1 MRYRRGFTLVEL
13 LVTMAVALILL
24 AGLYQFFVAQQ
35 RTYSTQDEVLRLQQ
49 EARMAEDLM
58 VKAIQ
63 QTGAFA
69 PAVGTTVS
77 MRGQVILAAS
87 DHYLTLQYDDPYR
100 DSDKGVVTASEIVTY
115 ALSKPSGAATE
126 RVGDNPAVA
135 KASRT
140 VRAFFDADGDRE
152 VEATEAF
159 DLAIPLVLSGPPYTL
174 YRITPDDTGTPRFEA
189 VAARVENLVFRYYD
203 HNGNPI
209 PSNPTP
215 PYVLDETERARVRS
229 VEIELTL
236 RTRNKDPRYSASFV
250 YPAGTVGSYDSS
262 GDPSASDVTVTD
274 GYRRRTFTTRVT
286 PRNLYAN
293 TCGRLTINADPTN
306 PACPASSDIKVNVTD
321 QYGDPVAGTTVA
333 FSLPAAS
340 GASFVSGGSAL
351 SATATTDSN
360 GDASVTV
367 YYTGT
372 AKTIA
377 VSAQAVVDCRPTGP
391 ASFTLIN
398 SVPVSFEPGDPVRVE
413 LTEIPHGPADGGA
426 WIDTSDE
433 TCSAAGSFTFRARA
447 YDQCGN
453 EVDPD
458 TTTPLSFEAVD
469 GTGAT
474 FGDVDP
480 SSFTSTGQTFTVT
493 APDTGPYG
501 APQDVNGYFRLF
513 VRNANAPA
521 WLTDGI
527 TAIDENDHDI
537 TETPAANTWRFGM
550 TFRPW
555 PPKTLGTLTGN
566 IAGTTHTDCP
576 SPAVSDTFR
585 VFDCYQNP
593 IYALGGGYHVTPG
606 LTNDTSSP
614 NNPDD
619 QGAVTP
625 AAITTTATP
634 PDYQVT
640 YTPPDCTLGPQA
652 GKQIHPQLTLTLEDG
667 GTPKATLGPNTLTLE
682 ACVDCQLTA
691 APATLTQCSGA
702 TTITV
707 SGCNRDGQPVKL
719 TVTST
724 GGDGSF
730 SPSAI
735 ATETTVTLSGGPSST
750 ASADLYLGNARNGDV
765 LTVTAEYLDPA
776 DPTKVLGTCGPVT
789 IEVTS
794 ECVELRVFPDS
805 AYATEV
811 GNGAG
816 QVSCIA
822 NIDALYFEV
831 EDCQW
836 QPQRLYDAVEVYTLA
851 DTDDDGV
858 VDYLDREEVDL
869 DPYPATASPPLYFRS
884 VAGLPL
890 EANETATE
898 LDGVLTYP
906 SGKTVRVFA
915 GYRDPTDSG
924 DDHRQTLSVGTTLA
938 AITGTHDCQKA
949 FNLTVPLPICFP
961 NAITSGGGGTW
972 DGNFKIH
979 WGDVVIRGDV
989 ELASTPKF
997 IEKSSSAALNGSRY
1011 TGSKNSDRFFDLYAG
1026 KKVDGSGGNF
1036 IQRSGAPVP
1045 NTNPDDLDRPF
1056 LTGNEGDFLGDIYGN
1071 YFRNISYEKI
1081 SEMLRELDYDT
1092 MKALA
1097 QQRGVYWYT
1106 LPGGQLRNP
1115 ASNVTVSD
1123 LQTLLDLP
1131 SPGQGNGYHDGEYIF
1146 IDTFGTTTAPPSKTG
1161 AEIDKAALTDLP
1173 SFSLGNNFYT
1183 EGIIYIAGS
1192 VDFAGGGGGFNLNV
1206 KTPPEVDTEYGYVLD
1221 PAFPITEDD
1230 LPIRPDPSGNR
1241 FDVTLSSI
1249 NINGGIYLDGA
1260 AEFSGSPSIFGAI
1273 TAERG
1278 YSGSGTPEIWYNY
1291 TLNQS
1296 GENEELCIAC
1306 CTLEISPSV
1315 ASVDVGDTL
1324 GLSALNADGT
1334 VQWTSENSAI
1344 ASVDSSGLVTA
1355 KAIGVTRIKA
1365 VDANNCFAWATIE
1378 VTDPCDRMTISP
1390 QNPSITTGDM
1400 QSFAVLNTP
1409 AGVSFEWSSSDTSVA
1424 TIDPATGL
1432 AHGVG
1437 AGSTV
1442 ITARDTSGTCP
1453 DWTGAVGGFS
1463 DDETLLSVDC
1473 GLSISLPPA
1482 SVTVGDP
1489 ISLTA
1494 TGGVGTV
1501 TWTPDDISLVDP
1513 DSDTGTSVNFT
1524 SVSDGTVTFTASDD
1538 AGCADTA
1545 TVTINAIPCTLE
1557 VNVTGDSTIHVGETT
1572 TVEARFNTGT
1582 VSWTAS
1588 PATVGTVSPA
1598 TGLTTTVTALSEG
1611 TLTVTASDGGV
1622 PRCTD
1627 AVDITVLPATC
1638 SVAASDDF
1646 DDGALDPAWTSVD
1659 IGGPGKT
1666 GSATESGGVLTVE
1679 GGGADIWGTSDQF
1692 HFMYRTGLTASDDFE
1707 VTVKILSL
1715 TNTNPWSKAGIM
1727 VRDSLDP
1734 AASFVDL
1741 FATPGNK
1748 NQRLQGRE
1756 TSGGMAKGTGD
1767 TLSVSFPYWLR
1778 LRKVGNTFTAYYS
1791 TDGTTFTQYMDGGS
1805 PASLTVS
1812 MSGDVYVGLA
1822 VTAHQNNKLATAV
1835 FDDFSI
1841 DCP

>member
-13 LVTMAVALILL
+13 LVTMAVALILM

-69 PAVGTTVS
+69 PTVGTTVS

-100 DSDKGVVTASEIVTY
+100 GSDKGVVTAPEIVTY

-126 RVGDNPAVA
+126 RVGDDPAVA

-140 VRAFFDADGDRE
+140 VRAYFDADGDGE

-159 DLAIPLVLSGPPYTL
+159 DLEIPLALSGPPYTL
-174 YRITPDDTGTPRFEA
+174 YRITPDDTGTPKFEA

-229 VEIELTL
+229 IEIELTL
-236 RTRNKDPRYSASFV
+236 KTRNEDPRYSAAFV
-250 YPAGTVGSYDSS
+250 YPAGTVGSYDAS
-262 GDPSASDVTVTD
+262 GDPSGTDVTVTD

-306 PACPASSDIKVNVTD
+306 PACPASSDVKVNVTD
-321 QYGDPVAGTTVA
+321 QYGDPVAGAEVI

-398 SVPVSFEPGDPVRVE
+398 SVPIGFVPGLSKSVTVTPPSAD
-413 LTEIPHGPADGGA
+413 EIY
-426 WIDTSDE
+426 
-433 TCSAAGSFTFRARA
+433 TCQNPQTFTFVARA
-447 YDQCGN
+447 YDACGN
-453 EVDPD
+453 EVDPQPGVVFTALD
-458 TTTPLSFEAVD
+458 ASSGTPFGTVEGSVSGSGAFEQS
-469 GTGAT
+469 GE
-474 FGDVDP
+474 
-480 SSFTSTGQTFTVT
+480 TFTVT
-493 APDTGPYG
+493 PDTT
-501 APQDVNGYFRLF
+501 APTNIDVQILTP
-513 VRNANAPA
+513 PA
-521 WLTDGI
+521 WLSSVTGL
-527 TAIDENDHDI
+527 
-537 TETPAANTWRFGM
+537 PFGSPV
-550 TFRPW
+550 TLIPW
-555 PPKTLGTLTGN
+555 PPSKISWLTTN
-566 IAGTTHTDCP
+566 FSSTPFTDCP
-576 SPAVSDTFR
+576 SDAATDWVGVT
-585 VFDCYQNP
+585 DCVDNP
-593 IYALGGGYHVTPG
+593 IPDLAPPGYDPRYRLRAWVE
-606 LTNDTSSP
+606 
-614 NNPDD
+614 PD
-619 QGAVTP
+619 GAVVDP
-625 AAITTTATP
+625 ADHGTLESVSADVVSGPTELFMTQAQAAGDRFDITYQPPLCTIPPGSLTKHPSIRVALEKNEAGSFAPLTP
-634 PDYQVT
+634 PVDIDQTLNLDFCADCSVEFQEDP
-640 YTPPDCTLGPQA
+640 TPCTQKIPVE
-652 GKQIHPQLTLTLEDG
+652 I
-667 GTPKATLGPNTLTLE
+667 
-682 ACVDCQLTA
+682 
-691 APATLTQCSGA
+691 
-702 TTITV
+702 
-707 SGCNRDGQPVKL
+707 SGCNFQGNE
-719 TVTST
+719 TVEVEVTWSGLGTAYWDPTVSTTTNFTHKFAAGETS
-724 GGDGSF
+724 F
-730 SPSAI
+730 
-735 ATETTVTLSGGPSST
+735 TT
-750 ASADLYLGNARNGDV
+750 DLYIENQISGDTY
-765 LTVTAEYLDPA
+765 TVTAYYPNKSKA
-776 DPTKVLGTCGPVT
+776 RWSCQATVT
-789 IEVTS
+789 VETRCEKLNLYTIYTS
-794 ECVELRVFPDS
+794 S
-805 AYATEV
+805 
-811 GNGAG
+811 
-816 QVSCIA
+816 
-822 NIDALYFEV
+822 
-831 EDCQW
+831 EDCSKTFGEKIGTDNGRNVCRRDASTAPIDQCSANA
-836 QPQRLYDAVEVYTLA
+836 LELAVEVDDCQAATGPIIGAVEIWTEVNGVRY
-851 DTDDDGV
+851 DTETMDLEWDNTDKLFKQIPLPIQTTGTYGYLPFKGAHDPPVDGDD
-858 VDYLDREEVDL
+858 
-869 DPYPATASPPLYFRS
+869 
-884 VAGLPL
+884 
-890 EANETATE
+890 
-898 LDGVLTYP
+898 VLTYP
-906 SGKTVRVFA
+906 PGSPVLVRAKYTDPVDSNDTCSAAARFA
-915 GYRDPTDSG
+915 P
-924 DDHRQTLSVGTTLA
+924 A
-938 AITGTHDCQKA
+938 
-949 FNLTVPLPICFP
+949 LPICFP
-961 NAITSGGGGTW
+961 NAITSGGGGSW
-972 DGNFKIH
+972 DGNFKVH

-997 IEKSSSAALNGSRY
+997 IEKSATAALNGNKY

-1026 KKVDGSGGNF
+1026 KTVDGSGGNF

-1045 NTNPDDLDRPF
+1045 NSNPDDLDRPF
-1056 LTGNEGDFLGDIYGN
+1056 LAGNEGDFLGDIYGN

-1115 ASNVTVSD
+1115 ATNVTVSD

-1131 SPGQGNGYHDGEYIF
+1131 GPGLPNAYHDGEYIF

-1161 AEIDKAALTDLP
+1161 AEIDSAALTDLP
-1173 SFSLGNNFYT
+1173 SFRLGNNFYT
-1183 EGIIYIAGS
+1183 EGVIYIAGS

-1206 KTPPEVDTEYGYVLD
+1206 KTPPELDTEYGYVLD

-1230 LPIRPDPSGNR
+1230 LPIRPDPGGDR
-1241 FDVTLSSI
+1241 HAVTLSSI

-1278 YSGSGTPEIWYNY
+1278 YSGNGTPEIWYNY

-1315 ASVDVGDTL
+1315 VAIDLGDTL
-1324 GLSALNADGT
+1324 GLTALNADGT

-1344 ASVDSSGLVTA
+1344 ASVNASGLVTA

-1390 QNPSITTGDM
+1390 QNPSIATGDM

-1409 AGVSFEWSSSDTSVA
+1409 AGVTFEWSSSDTSVA
-1424 TIDPATGL
+1424 TIDPAVGI

-1437 AGSTV
+1437 KGTAV
-1442 ITARDTSGTCP
+1442 ITATETSGTCP
-1453 DWTGAVGGFS
+1453 GWT
-1463 DDETLLSVDC
+1463 DDTLLSVNC
-1473 GLSISLPPA
+1473 GLYISSAPA
-1482 SVTVGDP
+1482 SVTVGDD
-1489 ISLTA
+1489 IVLTA
-1494 TGGVGTV
+1494 TGGYGTV
-1501 TWTPDDISLVDP
+1501 TWTPDDDTLVDP
-1513 DSDTGTSVNFT
+1513 DSDTGDSVSFT
-1524 SVSDGTVTFTASDD
+1524 SAAAGTVTFTATDD

-1545 TVTINAIPCTLE
+1545 TVQINAIPCTLE
-1557 VNVTGDSTIHVGETT
+1557 VNVTGDSTIHVRETT

-1588 PATVGTVSPA
+1588 PATVGSVSPG
-1598 TGLTTTVTALSEG
+1598 TGLTTTVTGLSDG

-1622 PRCTD
+1622 PGCTD
-1627 AVDITVLPATC
+1627 SVDITVLPATC

-1646 DDGALDPAWTSVD
+1646 DNGSLDTAWTSQD
-1659 IGGPGKT
+1659 IGSPGKP
-1666 GSATESGGVLTVE
+1666 GSVAESGGTLSVE

-1692 HFMYRTGLTASDDFE
+1692 HFVYRTGLTASDDFV
-1707 VTVKILSL
+1707 VTVKVLSVE
-1715 TNTNPWSKAGIM
+1715 NTNPWAKAGIM

-1734 AASFVDL
+1734 DAAFVDL
-1741 FATPGNK
+1741 FATPTNK
-1748 NQRLQGRE
+1748 NQRLQGRL
-1756 TSGGMAKGTGD
+1756 TAGGSATGTGD
-1767 TLSVSFPYWLR
+1767 TLSVAFPYWLR

-1791 TDGTTFTQYMDGGS
+1791 TDGTTFSQYMNGGS
-1805 PASLTVS
+1805 PASLTVP

-1822 VTAHQNNKLATAV
+1822 VTAHHNNKLATAK